1 MQNLE
6 LVLALSA
13 AINRFVQY
21 VKPFVGTL
29 GLDQQWRVL
38 LLQIVQGLTGV
49 ALAASANL
57 NIITG
62 FPVPEWFG
70 IVITGLLAAVGSEAI
85 HAAVELLYSWRNK
98 PVPPTTPE
106 PAPQG

>member
-1 MQNLE
+1 M
-6 LVLALSA
+6 VRALSA

-21 VKPFVGTL
+21 VKPFVGTI
-29 GLDQQWRVL
+29 GLEQQWRVL
-38 LLQIVQGLTGV
+38 LLQIIQGVTGV

-70 IVITGLLAAVGSEAI
+70 IIVTGLLAAVGSEAI
-85 HAAVELLYSWRNK
+85 HAAVELLYSWRTK
-98 PVPPTTPE
+98 PAQPPVTE
-106 PAPQG
+106 PAAG

>member
-21 VKPFVGTL
+21 VKPFVGTI
-29 GLDQQWRVL
+29 GLEQQWRVL
-38 LLQIVQGLTGV
+38 LLQIIQGVTGV

-70 IVITGLLAAVGSEAI
+70 VVITGLLAAVGSEAI
-85 HAAVELLYSWRNK
+85 HAAVELLYSWREK
-98 PVPPTTPE
+98 PAQPPVTE
-106 PAPQG
+106 PAAG